1 MWLALKDTSE
11 IGKVK
16 KKKKI
21 HSMIENY
28 VTIAYFQYDGVL
40 LLRSRQNAISVGSI
54 NLA

>member
-11 IGKVK
+11 IGKV
-16 KKKKI
+16 KKKI

>member
-11 IGKVK
+11 IGKV